1 MLQEPPTHTQT
12 RPRACARTH
21 TQTHTHTQSL
31 SLARSLAIAL
41 SPGILVF
48 PPVNSPNSPALEEA
62 PPSVE
67 TSPKFLLPQLCSA
80 VPTSGFRKWIL
91 QTRK

>member
-12 RPRACARTH
+12 RTRAPARARAPTH
-21 TQTHTHTQSL
+21 PISL
-31 SLARSLAIAL
+31 ALARSLALAL
-41 SPGILVF
+41 SPGTLVF

-67 TSPKFLLPQLCSA
+67 TSPKFPLPQLCSA
-80 VPTSGFRKWIL
+80 VPTLGFRKWIL